1 MDKRKKV
8 AVQERYDA
16 ILENAVICYAIWDI
30 SCQILEDM
38 ESQYSFLKA
47 YSEQMKNQE
56 SLAKRT
62 FLIYSFAR
70 NRRFRQIGTTGGQ
83 YDGSGNYTS

>member
-8 AVQERYDA
+8 DVQERYDA

-47 YSEQMKNQE
+47 YSEQMKN
-56 SLAKRT
+56 
-62 FLIYSFAR
+62 
-70 NRRFRQIGTTGGQ
+70 
-83 YDGSGNYTS
+83 

>member
-8 AVQERYDA
+8 AVQEKYDA
-16 ILENAVICYAIWDI
+16 ILENAVICYALWDI

-47 YSEQMKNQE
+47 YSEQMKN
-56 SLAKRT
+56 
-62 FLIYSFAR
+62 
-70 NRRFRQIGTTGGQ
+70 
-83 YDGSGNYTS
+83 